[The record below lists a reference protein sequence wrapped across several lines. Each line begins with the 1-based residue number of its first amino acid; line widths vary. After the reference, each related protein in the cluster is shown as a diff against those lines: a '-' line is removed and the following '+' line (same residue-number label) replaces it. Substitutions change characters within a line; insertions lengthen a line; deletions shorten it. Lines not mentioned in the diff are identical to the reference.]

1 MKSKEKYICCICA
14 EGHEGFGNNPRP
26 VKIAGRCCDSCDN
39 NMVIPT
45 RIINAKKGLINMSR
59 RSTANDLLIEV
70 IQFIDRKYSYPIT
83 KDLDNYKSEAGALRF
98 KVDRYL
104 NKKDYNYNHIN
115 KKLKQAQEVA

>member
-1 MKSKEKYICCICA
+1 
-14 EGHEGFGNNPRP
+14 
-26 VKIAGRCCDSCDN
+26 
-39 NMVIPT
+39 
-45 RIINAKKGLINMSR
+45 MSR